1 MVPSLHQTTKWRTDQ
16 PRPGQEQKNFI
27 DTPGF
32 TTHGVP
38 YNPQATVIHTDPC
51 GPAPFPHRRTAGP
64 SDVGHVNTP
73 VEGPLHT
80 GPDMERQRHLAQPH
94 VQGEVLKQMDPV
106 NLQPAADALQRPFG
120 DQLILEEDYDEN
132 YIPSEQEVHDF
143 ARQIGIDPERE
154 PELLW
159 LAREVAVAPLPPE
172 WKPCQDVTG
181 EVYYFN
187 FSTGQSTWDHPCD
200 EHYRQLVAQERERAH
215 HGRTASAIS
224 GSASTGTTK
233 NKEKK
238 KKKKKK
244 EKKKKEPEGLK
255 APRLLAPLAP
265 LRGMCD
271 LSVPGLRGSLGNSTD
286 LHPLKSSLG
295 DVSGANLHSLRG
307 RQLESLAPPIFNSD
321 LEVDEEE
328 DEEQKAASVHE
339 SLLGSSDLLQNIHL
353 DLDILKGGLQYEDSE
368 VSGSAP
374 VEERSEPERQD
385 LTPLRDHSPD
395 PPLQSQDEK
404 DGEREEDEKMRPQ
417 VAERMMLEPSS
428 PPSSSSL
435 SKPSGGLQEPLKNNS
450 ALCWLRPETV
460 RGTASRSSVAEETE
474 LDVEE
479 EKTKRE
485 EECVCVCECGQLSGL
500 LQEVREEVQ
509 REHSRKLEQLSQEH
523 QEQLLTL
530 RHEHLEEESVER
542 ERLLRAHLEEKERMQ
557 DSHTSQLEQLRL
569 QLDSQLQHTH
579 KTHMQKELE
588 VQKMME
594 QLDMKSK
601 ELKSQELLL
610 QTQATDLKKRR
621 QQLSEEEDDVEKGI
635 EALSRVLR
643 ERDSLRAEL
652 DRLRDERKREREEL
666 EKERE
671 GRRREREESRRI
683 MEEREKL
690 LSNTVLLQDRCDEL
704 HRRLSEAEQREHGDD
719 NLERKKQEEGKEKSR
734 EKEGSLGVEEMEP
747 PLSPVPTSHNN
758 HSSIDDLQEY
768 ISCEGVSLQRAR
780 QFLEK
785 ETSCLRA
792 RQAALRTAHPS
803 PQRSAAGGSAQLLCQ
818 EVSEQEKLRETVQ
831 KDHTLL
837 RKKEERLSQLET
849 SLAEELSCDE
859 GERLVGDR
867 RVSFDVRDS
876 ETSRDEY
883 GQEETTHAVP
893 VKVQQLAEYLQQISG
908 QLNTVLGALGSLTGR
923 TVQPLPQPP
932 PSSSFPPAPS
942 WAWTPSPASSSL
954 ANQNSFLHCSVPKTH
969 GSDLHLNSHWSKLFP
984 GVSMDTSA
992 RYPMRATRAYS
1003 GYTPASLSSELDSQR
1018 LQRLIEDNKRWLESQ
1033 RKDPNVPLFTRY
1045 PAAPPTNGLVQLGL
1059 DENNQIK
1066 VYHYRRGTT
1075 H

>member
-1 MVPSLHQTTKWRTDQ
+1 MSFYPRRTDQ
-16 PRPGQEQKNFI
+16 PRPGQEKNHFK

-32 TTHGVP
+32 TTRGVP

-64 SDVGHVNTP
+64 SDVGHVNIP

-106 NLQPAADALQRPFG
+106 NLQPAVNMTADALRRPVG
-120 DQLILEEDYDEN
+120 DQLILEEDEN
-132 YIPSEQEVHDF
+132 YLPSEQDIHDF

-224 GSASTGTTK
+224 GSASTGTRK

-244 EKKKKEPEGLK
+244 EKKEEKKKEPEGLK

-295 DVSGANLHSLRG
+295 D
-307 RQLESLAPPIFNSD
+307 
-321 LEVDEEE
+321 
-328 DEEQKAASVHE
+328 
-339 SLLGSSDLLQNIHL
+339 
-353 DLDILKGGLQYEDSE
+353 SE

-385 LTPLRDHSPD
+385 LAPLRDHSPD
-395 PPLQSQDEK
+395 PPLQ
-404 DGEREEDEKMRPQ
+404 
-417 VAERMMLEPSS
+417 
-428 PPSSSSL
+428 
-435 SKPSGGLQEPLKNNS
+435 
-450 ALCWLRPETV
+450 
-460 RGTASRSSVAEETE
+460 
-474 LDVEE
+474 
-479 EKTKRE
+479 
-485 EECVCVCECGQLSGL
+485 
-500 LQEVREEVQ
+500 
-509 REHSRKLEQLSQEH
+509 
-523 QEQLLTL
+523 
-530 RHEHLEEESVER
+530 ESVER
-542 ERLLRAHLEEKERMQ
+542 ERLLRAHLEERERMQ
-557 DSHTSQLEQLRL
+557 ASHTSQLEQLRL
-569 QLDSQLQHTH
+569 QLDSQLQQTH
-579 KTHMQKELE
+579 KIHKQKELE

-601 ELKSQELLL
+601 ELKTQELLL
-610 QTQATDLKKRR
+610 QTQAADLKKRR
-621 QQLSEEEDDVEKGI
+621 QQLSEEEDEVEKGI

-652 DRLRDERKREREEL
+652 DRLRDERKKEREEL

-671 GRRREREESRRI
+671 ERRREREESRRM

-719 NLERKKQEEGKEKSR
+719 NLERKKQEESKEKSR
-734 EKEGSLGVEEMEP
+734 EKEGPLGVEDLEP

-758 HSSIDDLQEY
+758 HSSIDDLREY
-768 ISCEGVSLQRAR
+768 ISGEGVLQRAR

-803 PQRSAAGGSAQLLCQ
+803 PQRSAAGGSAQPLCQ
-818 EVSEQEKLRETVQ
+818 EVSELEKLRE
-831 KDHTLL
+831 TLL

-893 VKVQQLAEYLQQISG
+893 VKVQQLAESLQQISG

-992 RYPMRATRAYS
+992 RYPVRATRAYS
-1003 GYTPASLSSELDSQR
+1003 GYTPASLSSELDGQR
-1018 LQRLIEDNKRWLESQ
+1018 LQRLIDDNKRWLESR

-1045 PAAPPTNGLVQLGL
+1045 PAAPLTNGLVQLSL
-1059 DENNQIK
+1059 DENNHIK
-1066 VYHYRRGTT
+1066 VYRY
-1075 H
+1075 

>member
-1 MVPSLHQTTKWRTDQ
+1 MT
-16 PRPGQEQKNFI
+16 
-27 DTPGF
+27 
-32 TTHGVP
+32 
-38 YNPQATVIHTDPC
+38 
-51 GPAPFPHRRTAGP
+51 
-64 SDVGHVNTP
+64 
-73 VEGPLHT
+73 
-80 GPDMERQRHLAQPH
+80 
-94 VQGEVLKQMDPV
+94 
-106 NLQPAADALQRPFG
+106 ADALQRPVG

-132 YIPSEQEVHDF
+132 YIPSEQDIHDF

-244 EKKKKEPEGLK
+244 EEKKKKEPEGLK

-295 DVSGANLHSLRG
+295 VN
-307 RQLESLAPPIFNSD
+307 
-321 LEVDEEE
+321 
-328 DEEQKAASVHE
+328 
-339 SLLGSSDLLQNIHL
+339 
-353 DLDILKGGLQYEDSE
+353 
-368 VSGSAP
+368 
-374 VEERSEPERQD
+374 
-385 LTPLRDHSPD
+385 
-395 PPLQSQDEK
+395 SQDEK

-435 SKPSGGLQEPLKNNS
+435 SKPSDGLQEPLKNNS

-530 RHEHLEEESVER
+530 RHKHLEEESVER

-557 DSHTSQLEQLRL
+557 DSHTSQLDQLRL

-579 KTHMQKELE
+579 KTHMQK
-588 VQKMME
+588 
-594 QLDMKSK
+594 
-601 ELKSQELLL
+601 
-610 QTQATDLKKRR
+610 
-621 QQLSEEEDDVEKGI
+621 
-635 EALSRVLR
+635 
-643 ERDSLRAEL
+643 
-652 DRLRDERKREREEL
+652 
-666 EKERE
+666 
-671 GRRREREESRRI
+671 
-683 MEEREKL
+683 
-690 LSNTVLLQDRCDEL
+690 
-704 HRRLSEAEQREHGDD
+704 
-719 NLERKKQEEGKEKSR
+719 
-734 EKEGSLGVEEMEP
+734 
-747 PLSPVPTSHNN
+747 
-758 HSSIDDLQEY
+758 
-768 ISCEGVSLQRAR
+768 RAR

-803 PQRSAAGGSAQLLCQ
+803 PQRSAAGGSAQPLCQ
-818 EVSEQEKLRETVQ
+818 ESLR
-831 KDHTLL
+831 TLGRVL
-837 RKKEERLSQLET
+837 QLHEGGFRKRLLLERLLQ
-849 SLAEELSCDE
+849 
-859 GERLVGDR
+859 ERL
-867 RVSFDVRDS
+867 
-876 ETSRDEY
+876 
-883 GQEETTHAVP
+883 
-893 VKVQQLAEYLQQISG
+893 
-908 QLNTVLGALGSLTGR
+908 
-923 TVQPLPQPP
+923 
-932 PSSSFPPAPS
+932 
-942 WAWTPSPASSSL
+942 
-954 ANQNSFLHCSVPKTH
+954 
-969 GSDLHLNSHWSKLFP
+969 
-984 GVSMDTSA
+984 
-992 RYPMRATRAYS
+992 
-1003 GYTPASLSSELDSQR
+1003 
-1018 LQRLIEDNKRWLESQ
+1018 LQRR
-1033 RKDPNVPLFTRY
+1033 
-1045 PAAPPTNGLVQLGL
+1045 QL
-1059 DENNQIK
+1059 
-1066 VYHYRRGTT
+1066 
-1075 H
+1075 

>member
-1 MVPSLHQTTKWRTDQ
+1 MSFYPRRTDQ
-16 PRPGQEQKNFI
+16 PRPRQEENHFI

-38 YNPQATVIHTDPC
+38 YNLQETVIHTDPC

-64 SDVGHVNTP
+64 SDVGHVNIP

-94 VQGEVLKQMDPV
+94 VQGEVLKQMDTV
-106 NLQPAADALQRPFG
+106 NLQPAADALRGPVG
-120 DQLILEEDYDEN
+120 EQLILEEDCDEN
-132 YIPSEQEVHDF
+132 YIPSEQDIHDF

-200 EHYRQLVAQERERAH
+200 EHYRQLVTQERERAH

-224 GSASTGTTK
+224 GSASTGTRK

-238 KKKKKK
+238 KKKKEKK

-271 LSVPGLRGSLGNSTD
+271 LSVPGLRGSPGNFTD

-307 RQLESLAPPIFNSD
+307 RQLESLAPPIFNPD
-321 LEVDEEE
+321 LEVDEEEE

-339 SLLGSSDLLQNIHL
+339 SLLGSSDLLQNLHV

-374 VEERSEPERQD
+374 VEERSESERQD
-385 LTPLRDHSPD
+385 LAPLRDHSPN
-395 PPLQSQDEK
+395 PPLQ
-404 DGEREEDEKMRPQ
+404 
-417 VAERMMLEPSS
+417 
-428 PPSSSSL
+428 
-435 SKPSGGLQEPLKNNS
+435 
-450 ALCWLRPETV
+450 
-460 RGTASRSSVAEETE
+460 
-474 LDVEE
+474 
-479 EKTKRE
+479 
-485 EECVCVCECGQLSGL
+485 
-500 LQEVREEVQ
+500 
-509 REHSRKLEQLSQEH
+509 
-523 QEQLLTL
+523 
-530 RHEHLEEESVER
+530 ESVER

-557 DSHTSQLEQLRL
+557 ATHSSQLEQLRL
-569 QLDSQLQHTH
+569 QLDSQLQQTH
-579 KTHMQKELE
+579 KIHKQKELE

-601 ELKSQELLL
+601 ELKTQELLL
-610 QTQATDLKKRR
+610 QTQAADLKKRR
-621 QQLSEEEDDVEKGI
+621 QQLSEEEDEVEKGI

-652 DRLRDERKREREEL
+652 DRLRDERRREREEL

-671 GRRREREESRRI
+671 GRRREREESRRM

-704 HRRLSEAEQREHGDD
+704 HRRLSEVEQREHGDD
-719 NLERKKQEEGKEKSR
+719 NLERKKQEESKEKSR
-734 EKEGSLGVEEMEP
+734 EKEGPLGVEDLEP

-758 HSSIDDLQEY
+758 HSSIDDLREY

-780 QFLEK
+780 RFLEK

-803 PQRSAAGGSAQLLCQ
+803 PQRSAARGSAQPLCQ
-818 EVSEQEKLRETVQ
+818 EVSELEKLRETVQ

-837 RKKEERLSQLET
+837 RKKEERLGQLET

-893 VKVQQLAEYLQQISG
+893 VKVQQLAESLQQISG

-923 TVQPLPQPP
+923 TVQPLPRPP

-992 RYPMRATRAYS
+992 RYPMRATRAYC
-1003 GYTPASLSSELDSQR
+1003 GYTPASHSSELDGQR
-1018 LQRLIEDNKRWLESQ
+1018 LQRFIEDNKRWLESQ

>member
-1 MVPSLHQTTKWRTDQ
+1 MSFYSRRTDQ
-16 PRPGQEQKNFI
+16 PRPRQEQNHFI

-38 YNPQATVIHTDPC
+38 YNPQETVIHADPC

-64 SDVGHVNTP
+64 SDVGHVNIP

-106 NLQPAADALQRPFG
+106 NLQPAADALRGPVG
-120 DQLILEEDYDEN
+120 EQLILEEDCDEN
-132 YIPSEQEVHDF
+132 YIPSEQDIHDF

-187 FSTGQSTWDHPCD
+187 FSTGQSTWEHPCD

-224 GSASTGTTK
+224 GSASTGTRK

-238 KKKKKK
+238 KKKKEKK

-271 LSVPGLRGSLGNSTD
+271 LSVPGLRGSLGNFTD

-328 DEEQKAASVHE
+328 EEEEQKKASVHE
-339 SLLGSSDLLQNIHL
+339 SLLESSDLLQNLHV
-353 DLDILKGGLQYEDSE
+353 DLDVLKGGLQYEDSE

-385 LTPLRDHSPD
+385 LAPLRDHSPD
-395 PPLQSQDEK
+395 PPLQ
-404 DGEREEDEKMRPQ
+404 
-417 VAERMMLEPSS
+417 
-428 PPSSSSL
+428 
-435 SKPSGGLQEPLKNNS
+435 
-450 ALCWLRPETV
+450 
-460 RGTASRSSVAEETE
+460 
-474 LDVEE
+474 
-479 EKTKRE
+479 
-485 EECVCVCECGQLSGL
+485 
-500 LQEVREEVQ
+500 
-509 REHSRKLEQLSQEH
+509 
-523 QEQLLTL
+523 
-530 RHEHLEEESVER
+530 ESVER
-542 ERLLRAHLEEKERMQ
+542 ERLLRAHLEERERMQ
-557 DSHTSQLEQLRL
+557 ASHTSQLEQLRL
-569 QLDSQLQHTH
+569 QLDSQLQDTH
-579 KTHMQKELE
+579 KIHKQKELE

-601 ELKSQELLL
+601 ELKTQELLL
-610 QTQATDLKKRR
+610 QTQ
-621 QQLSEEEDDVEKGI
+621 V
-635 EALSRVLR
+635 
-643 ERDSLRAEL
+643 
-652 DRLRDERKREREEL
+652 
-666 EKERE
+666 
-671 GRRREREESRRI
+671 
-683 MEEREKL
+683 
-690 LSNTVLLQDRCDEL
+690 
-704 HRRLSEAEQREHGDD
+704 EQREHGDD

-758 HSSIDDLQEY
+758 HSSIDDLREY

-780 QFLEK
+780 RFLEK
-785 ETSCLRA
+785 ETRCLRA

-803 PQRSAAGGSAQLLCQ
+803 PQRSAARGSAQPLCQ
-818 EVSEQEKLRETVQ
+818 EVSELEKLRETVQ

-837 RKKEERLSQLET
+837 RKKEERLGQLET

-893 VKVQQLAEYLQQISG
+893 VKVQQLAESLQLISG

-992 RYPMRATRAYS
+992 RYPMRATRAYC
-1003 GYTPASLSSELDSQR
+1003 GYTPASHSSELDGQR

>member
-1 MVPSLHQTTKWRTDQ
+1 MVTVRYRYIYGLWRTDQ

-143 ARQIGIDPERE
+143 ARQIGIDSERE

-172 WKPCQDVTG
+172 WKP
-181 EVYYFN
+181 
-187 FSTGQSTWDHPCD
+187 W
-200 EHYRQLVAQERERAH
+200 
-215 HGRTASAIS
+215 
-224 GSASTGTTK
+224 
-233 NKEKK
+233 
-238 KKKKKK
+238 
-244 EKKKKEPEGLK
+244 
-255 APRLLAPLAP
+255 
-265 LRGMCD
+265 
-271 LSVPGLRGSLGNSTD
+271 
-286 LHPLKSSLG
+286 
-295 DVSGANLHSLRG
+295 
-307 RQLESLAPPIFNSD
+307 
-321 LEVDEEE
+321 
-328 DEEQKAASVHE
+328 
-339 SLLGSSDLLQNIHL
+339 
-353 DLDILKGGLQYEDSE
+353 
-368 VSGSAP
+368 
-374 VEERSEPERQD
+374 
-385 LTPLRDHSPD
+385 
-395 PPLQSQDEK
+395 
-404 DGEREEDEKMRPQ
+404 
-417 VAERMMLEPSS
+417 MMLEPSS

-474 LDVEE
+474 LD
-479 EKTKRE
+479 
-485 EECVCVCECGQLSGL
+485 
-500 LQEVREEVQ
+500 
-509 REHSRKLEQLSQEH
+509 
-523 QEQLLTL
+523 
-530 RHEHLEEESVER
+530 
-542 ERLLRAHLEEKERMQ
+542 
-557 DSHTSQLEQLRL
+557 
-569 QLDSQLQHTH
+569 
-579 KTHMQKELE
+579 
-588 VQKMME
+588 
-594 QLDMKSK
+594 
-601 ELKSQELLL
+601 
-610 QTQATDLKKRR
+610 
-621 QQLSEEEDDVEKGI
+621 
-635 EALSRVLR
+635 ALSRVLR

-704 HRRLSEAEQREHGDD
+704 HRRLSEVEQREHGDD

-883 GQEETTHAVP
+883 GQEETINGDHFSDDLVSSGDKKLMRIRQLTSIRHA
-893 VKVQQLAEYLQQISG
+893 
-908 QLNTVLGALGSLTGR
+908 
-923 TVQPLPQPP
+923 
-932 PSSSFPPAPS
+932 
-942 WAWTPSPASSSL
+942 
-954 ANQNSFLHCSVPKTH
+954 
-969 GSDLHLNSHWSKLFP
+969 D
-984 GVSMDTSA
+984 
-992 RYPMRATRAYS
+992 
-1003 GYTPASLSSELDSQR
+1003 
-1018 LQRLIEDNKRWLESQ
+1018 
-1033 RKDPNVPLFTRY
+1033 
-1045 PAAPPTNGLVQLGL
+1045 
-1059 DENNQIK
+1059 
-1066 VYHYRRGTT
+1066 
-1075 H
+1075 